1 MAMTTID
8 EVITPAIAREY
19 LKKNT
24 DRNRKLS
31 KKVVENYAATMREG
45 NWYATHQGIAFNN
58 KGELIDGQ
66 HRLKAIIEANVP
78 VVMNVTRGVE
88 SENGFYAV
96 DIGRKRTMADT
107 INMSDEIL
115 PEICRSR
122 DAQETVKAFMRYAM
136 KIKQHPIFTDARV
149 MTDYIE
155 RHSGEL
161 RLIAALN
168 GRTGKR
174 LNATLRA
181 AMLLALYRGES
192 YAAIEAFAICFAKLV
207 TDTSGNY
214 NNKAALALRDETK
227 RDNKHTLEWFHTNE
241 NALYC
246 FIHNIRRGEL
256 TPNERWQ
263 TKVEDM

>member
-1 MAMTTID
+1 MSMTTID

-45 NWYATHQGIAFNN
+45 NWYATHQGIAFNA

-88 SENGFYAV
+88 SENGFFAV

-122 DAQETVKAFMRYAM
+122 VAQETVKAFMRYAM
-136 KIKQHPIFTDARV
+136 KLRQHPIFTDAAV
-149 MTDYIE
+149 ITDYIQ
-155 RHSGEL
+155 RHSNEL
-161 RLIAALN
+161 RLIAALDA
-168 GRTGKR
+168 RMSHK

-192 YAAIEAFAICFAKLV
+192 YAAIEAFAVCFAKLI

-227 RDNKHTLEWFHTNE
+227 RDNKHTLEWFQTNE

-246 FIHNIRRGEL
+246 FIRNVRKGEL
-256 TPNERWQ
+256 VPNERWQ
-263 TKVEDM
+263 TQMEDM